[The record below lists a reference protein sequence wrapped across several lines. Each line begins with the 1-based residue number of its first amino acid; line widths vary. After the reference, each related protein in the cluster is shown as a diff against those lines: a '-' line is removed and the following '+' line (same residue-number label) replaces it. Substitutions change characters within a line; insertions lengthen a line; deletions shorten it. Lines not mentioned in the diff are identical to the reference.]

1 MLWRHCEKSQN
12 SIWKI
17 LLPTQK
23 DYWCCDWFSVKLWH
37 DNSTSILS
45 NNIWYLQTTKSLFSR
60 WQQEDNFEDLAW
72 YSLFNV
78 VNYPWEMMYY
88 AIFPVLSSFPI
99 VSTQKFN
106 LIPRNL
112 LSGIEQSRINYFSA
126 LNTLIYLPLPEL
138 WTLPGGLK
146 VLHRPQL
153 CWKCTSPVG

>member
-1 MLWRHCEKSQN
+1 MVLQVYIICASPISVALHTSFHCVSLCLLMLCSSRKLPSEVPSDLGNGNVTSEILFKRSQ
-12 SIWKI
+12 
-17 LLPTQK
+17 QK
-23 DYWCCDWFSVKLWH
+23 TVAL
-37 DNSTSILS
+37 
-45 NNIWYLQTTKSLFSR
+45 
-60 WQQEDNFEDLAW
+60 
-72 YSLFNV
+72 
-78 VNYPWEMMYY
+78 
-88 AIFPVLSSFPI
+88 
-99 VSTQKFN
+99 QKFN